1 MNLLQN
7 FLMYLWYHSGNT
19 RMMMIHRDFI
29 EITKCSLYKII
40 VYYRDSGIFT
50 VISNINLVNMDI
62 EIR

>member
-1 MNLLQN
+1 
-7 FLMYLWYHSGNT
+7 
-19 RMMMIHRDFI
+19 MMMIHRDFI
-29 EITKCSLYKII
+29 EIIKCSLCKII